1 MGASAQM
8 GKRGEMPEEEA
19 AVPVLSEPH
28 PAGAGAGAG
37 AEPRFH
43 AAFGGIRSG

>member
-28 PAGAGAGAG
+28 PAGAGA
-37 AEPRFH
+37 EPRFH
-43 AAFGGIRSG
+43 AAFGGIRSR

>member
-28 PAGAGAGAG
+28 PAGAGAGA
-37 AEPRFH
+37 EPRFH

>member
-19 AVPVLSEPH
+19 AVPVLPEPH
-28 PAGAGAGAG
+28 PAGTGAD
-37 AEPRFH
+37 AEPCFD
-43 AAFGGIRSG
+43 AAFGGICGG

>member
-19 AVPVLSEPH
+19 AVPVLS
-28 PAGAGAGAG
+28 GAG

-43 AAFGGIRSG
+43 AAFGGIRSR